1 MPVQLQKQEAHRAI
15 ELLEDYFDSL
25 DPVSDRDLRSA
36 VDRLIRIFKSRL
48 FQALLDVQEFYQ
60 LTLLDDNKSIEQKT
74 NLTNEMAMKW
84 ERSSLSN
91 NPPPGVAG
99 GIPLPGL
106 TSMNQ
111 NNSSSNYHHQHQPP
125 PAPPVRRDINPSQIS
140 PSSRADSGTGG
151 HHSSNGIL
159 PVDIELS
166 RGGKSLGFSIAGG
179 IGNQHIPGDDG
190 IYVTKILEYGAAHLD
205 GRLGVGDK
213 LVAVNGRSL
222 ESVTHETAVERLN
235 STGDRVVLTV
245 IKSENCIPRHASH
258 SPLPTSTHYSTQ
270 QSHPHSVMTA
280 GQKVS
285 PTTGLEASFSSAVNL
300 GSARQTPG
308 YSPKILSGHSPSS
321 SNNSPRSPQDHTR
334 FSNSKLSQSSIRVAD
349 LPDEQ
354 VPLERRTVVLN
365 KGNTGLGFNI
375 VGGEDGEGIFISYI
389 LAGGPAYMSSQLREG
404 DQVMSVNGIDLTSA
418 THEQAATTLKGAGQT
433 VTLVVMFKPEE
444 YHRFQAKIQD
454 MRETIALNASTG
466 TLRTSSKKS
475 FNVRAL
481 FDYDPTKDSGL
492 PSRGLGFK
500 FGDILHV
507 VNASDDEWW
516 QAKKIVFE
524 GEEDPGLG
532 IIPSKK
538 RVERRER
545 TRLKTVKF
553 NARTNYQVDSRSST
567 LDRKKKNFS
576 FSRRFPFMKS
586 RESLEDISD
595 ADKSPTN
602 EGFDSSMFSPQS
614 ASTTSV
620 VERGGDG
627 DLSSLGDNILSY
639 ELVVQQEI
647 NYTRPVII
655 LAPNCI
661 KEQIND
667 DLIHHF
673 PDSFDTCVPHTT
685 RPPREGEIEGQ
696 DYYFVASREQMEQD
710 IKNHLFIEAGQY
722 KNHLYGT
729 SLESVRKV
737 AETGKHCILDVS
749 GNAIKRL
756 QAAGVMPVAVF
767 VKLKSLENLTE
778 MFKHLTPNDAKKDFE
793 RSQKQEQEFAEYFT
807 AIVSGDTPEEIY
819 AKVKLVIHDNS
830 GSVIW
835 VPSSQGWKE

>member
-1 MPVQLQKQEAHRAI
+1 MLSVCSSRQALRAI
-15 ELLEDYFDSL
+15 ELLEQYYESL
-25 DPVSDRDLRSA
+25 DPDQDRQLRSA
-36 VDRLIRIFKSRL
+36 LDRLIQIFKSRL
-48 FQALLDVQEFYQ
+48 FQALLDVQDFYQ
-60 LTLLDDNKSIEQKT
+60 LTLLDDNKSLEEKT
-74 NLTNEMAMKW
+74 SLTNEMAMKW
-84 ERSSLSN
+84 ERSSMS
-91 NPPPGVAG
+91 NPPAGVTG

-106 TSMNQ
+106 T
-111 NNSSSNYHHQHQPP
+111 NNSYHHQP
-125 PAPPVRRDINPSQIS
+125 PAPPLRRDINQVS

-159 PVDIELS
+159 PVDIELI
-166 RGGKSLGFSIAGG
+166 RGNKGLGFSIAGG

-190 IYVTKILEYGAAHLD
+190 IYVTKILEYGAAHVD
-205 GRLGVGDK
+205 GRLDVGDK
-213 LVAVNGRSL
+213 LVAVNGKNL
-222 ESVTHETAVERLN
+222 EAVSHDIAVETLK

-245 IKSENCIPRHASH
+245 IKQANCIPRHASH
-258 SPLPTSTHYSTQ
+258 SPLPSSLYSTQ
-270 QSHPHSVMTA
+270 QVMHSSP
-280 GQKVS
+280 GQTVS
-285 PTTGLEASFSSAVNL
+285 SNAGLEEHFSSAVSL
-300 GSARQTPG
+300 GSSSRQTPGGG
-308 YSPKILSGHSPSS
+308 YSPKILSGHSPGS
-321 SNNSPRSPQDHTR
+321 SNHSPRSPQDHIR
-334 FSNSKLSQSSIRVAD
+334 FNNSKSSIRVAD
-349 LPDEQ
+349 LPDDQ

-365 KGNTGLGFNI
+365 KSNTGLGFNI
-375 VGGEDGEGIFISYI
+375 VGGEDGEGIFISFI
-389 LAGGPAYMSSQLREG
+389 LAGGPADLSGQLRRG
-404 DQVMSVNGIDLTSA
+404 DQVMSVNGIDLTKA
-418 THEQAATTLKGAGQT
+418 THEQAAAALKGAGST
-433 VTLVVMFKPEE
+433 VTLVIMFKPEE
-444 YHRFQAKIQD
+444 YNRFEAKIQD
-454 MRETIALNASTG
+454 LRENMVLNSSTG

-475 FNVRAL
+475 FHVRAL
-481 FDYDPTKDSGL
+481 FDYDPSKDSGL
-492 PSRGLGFK
+492 PSRGLAFR

-516 QAKKIVFE
+516 QSKKVVFE
-524 GEEDPGLG
+524 GDEDPGLG

-553 NARTNYQVDSRSST
+553 NARTNYQVDARSST

-620 VERGGDG
+620 VEKGGDG

-647 NYTRPVII
+647 NYARPVII

-667 DLIHHF
+667 DLIHQY
-673 PDSFDTCVPHTT
+673 PDSFDSCVPHTT

-696 DYYFVASREQMEQD
+696 DYYFVNSREDMEHD

-729 SLESVRKV
+729 SLQSVKRV
-737 AETGKHCILDVS
+737 AESGKHCILDVS

-756 QAAGVMPVAVF
+756 QAACIMPVAVF
-767 VKLKSLENLTE
+767 VKLKSLDNLTE
-778 MFKHLTPNDAKKDFE
+778 MFKHLTPSDAKKDFE

-830 GSVIW
+830 GPIIW
-835 VPSSQGWKE
+835 VPSPLGWKD